1 MNGNFKVRCIDL
13 RGQNLDTYK
22 IGKAYE
28 VVNGKLISERD
39 CPIGGYFTSIEDVNR
54 FSASKFELITGN
66 QSIVIYRKGRD
77 TIATLKEGKTVI
89 CTVKATCNPTDT
101 WSDEIGARLALARIY
116 DPSVKH
122 IEIETIKM
130 VKKVK
135 RPAKVGEWIEIVS
148 PIYNLLVS
156 EKDYRKGDT
165 LRVSKRE
172 SCETLTVE
180 GHKGKPINDREY
192 VVLENYTSEVIAKPI
207 ADYTDKE
214 LVDELLRRLEVK

>member
-13 RGQNLDTYK
+13 CGQNLDTYK

-66 QSIVIYRKGRD
+66 QTIVIYRKGRE

-101 WSDEIGARLALARIY
+101 WSDEIGAKLALARIY
-116 DPSVKH
+116 DPNVKH
-122 IEIETIKM
+122 IKIETIKM
-130 VKKVK
+130 VKKVN
-135 RPAKVGEWIEIVS
+135 RPAEVGEWIEIIDSVHQGTYKNGEVYQVRHVQS
-148 PIYNLLVS
+148 FY
-156 EKDYRKGDT
+156 KD
-165 LRVSKRE
+165 
-172 SCETLTVE
+172 
-180 GHKGKPINDREY
+180 KGKVGVGIGKTFVAMPEEY
-192 VVLENYTSEVIAKPI
+192 VVLENYTPEPITKTI